1 MTPNKSKQKVR
12 ESIPKV
18 DMMTQVYFIRHAE
31 PNYQNHNDVTRE
43 LSEHGIRVSQ
53 DLVRQLAEVSIDAFY
68 SSPYKRSIDTIAPLA
83 ASREK
88 KIKLVDDLRE
98 RKLADAWI
106 EDFVGTAKRQW
117 DDFTFKLPTGESLQ
131 EVQARNIAA
140 LNRILKEARG
150 KAVVIGTHGT
160 ALSTII
166 NYYQPDFG
174 FEDFNRCKHVFP
186 WIVRASF
193 DGDQLLELNE
203 LLV

>member
-1 MTPNKSKQKVR
+1 MTSNKSKQKVR
-12 ESIPKV
+12 ESMPKV
-18 DMMTQVYFIRHAE
+18 DTITQVYFIRHAE

-43 LSEHGIRVSQ
+43 LSEHGVKASQ

-140 LNRILKEARG
+140 LNRILKESRG

>member
-1 MTPNKSKQKVR
+1 MTSNKSKQEVR
-12 ESIPKV
+12 ESMPKV

-83 ASREK
+83 SSRAME
-88 KIKLVDDLRE
+88 IKLVDDLRE

-140 LNRILKEARG
+140 LNHILKESRG
-150 KAVVIGTHGT
+150 KTVVVGTHGT

-193 DGDQLLELNE
+193 DGDKLLELYE
-203 LLV
+203 FLV

>member
-1 MTPNKSKQKVR
+1 MTSNKSKQEVR
-12 ESIPKV
+12 ESMPKV

-31 PNYQNHNDVTRE
+31 PNYQNHNDVPRE
-43 LSEHGIRVSQ
+43 LSEHGVKASQ

-88 KIKLVDDLRE
+88 EIKLVDDLRE
-98 RKLADAWI
+98 RKLAEVWI

-140 LNRILKEARG
+140 LNRILKESRG
-150 KAVVIGTHGT
+150 KTVVIGTHGT

>member
-12 ESIPKV
+12 ESMPKV

-140 LNRILKEARG
+140 LNRILKESRG

-193 DGDQLLELNE
+193 DGDQLLGLNE
-203 LLV
+203 FLV

>member
-12 ESIPKV
+12 ESMPKV

-43 LSEHGIRVSQ
+43 LSEHGIRASQ

-83 ASREK
+83 ASRAIE
-88 KIKLVDDLRE
+88 IKLVDDLRE

-140 LNRILKEARG
+140 LNRILKESRG

-193 DGDQLLELNE
+193 DGDKLLELYE
-203 LLV
+203 FLV